1 MKAHRP
7 YRHQPAT
14 RVINYDNAIWH
25 SMPRYPGFRYQTYRR
40 GYYTETLVLEGYRYG
55 RCIYEGEAS
64 TLNWAGHED
73 DTAVYAEEALLAEF
87 IERAVQPFRTPRL
100 A

>member
-1 MKAHRP
+1 MKSHYP

-14 RVINYDNAIWH
+14 RVISYDDAIWH

-40 GYYTETLVLEGYRYG
+40 RYNAETLVLKGYRYG

-64 TLNWAGHED
+64 TLNWAGEED

-87 IERAVQPFRTPRL
+87 IERVVLPFHTQQL

>member
-1 MKAHRP
+1 MKVHLL
-7 YRHQPAT
+7 YRHKKAT
-14 RVINYDNAIWH
+14 PVIRYPQVVWH
-25 SMPRYPGFRYQTYRR
+25 PLPRYPGYRYQTYRR
-40 GYYTETLVLEGYRYG
+40 GYYGEMLVLEGYRYS

-64 TLNWAGHED
+64 TLNWAGGED

-87 IERAVQPFRTPRL
+87 IERVVPPLNTQQL

>member
-14 RVINYDNAIWH
+14 RVISYDNAIWH

-40 GYYTETLVLEGYRYG
+40 GYNAEILVLEGYRYG
-55 RCIYEGEAS
+55 RCIYEGEAF
-64 TLNWAGHED
+64 TLNWAGEVAKANRRSMVEITHSPIIRDE
-73 DTAVYAEEALLAEF
+73 T
-87 IERAVQPFRTPRL
+87 
-100 A
+100 